1 MTGDPKHAAHWEK
14 NPRVLC
20 WTADHRKH
28 KKGRPRKGFK
38 DVFLKVCQKGDDI
51 IGDKVMVH
59 LQETPSDIH
68 AADTRY

>member
-1 MTGDPKHAAHWEK
+1 MWLVILSMLLAGKRTLEFYAEQLITG
-14 NPRVLC
+14 N
-20 WTADHRKH
+20 

-38 DVFLKVCQKGDDI
+38 DVFLKVCQKRDNI
-51 IGDKVMVH
+51 IGDTVMVH